1 MYSLTKDELQ
11 FLKILSTP
19 IKIQEYLDSIPFNH
33 EKKGE
38 TCMSPRRIIQEGRA
52 HCIEGAILAALA
64 LMLNGERPTLLNLKV
79 RKDDYDHVV
88 ALYKRNGYWGAISKT
103 NHAVLRFRDPVY
115 KTVREL
121 AMSYFHEYF
130 LTSNG
135 EKTMLGYSKP
145 INLNRFGTSW
155 ATRDDDMWDIAEYI
169 FDAPITKAVPKGNE
183 KYVKNVTKLERKA
196 AGIPG
201 TK

>member
-1 MYSLTKDELQ
+1 
-11 FLKILSTP
+11 
-19 IKIQEYLDSIPFNH
+19 
-33 EKKGE
+33 
-38 TCMSPRRIIQEGRA
+38 
-52 HCIEGAILAALA
+52 
-64 LMLNGERPTLLNLKV
+64 
-79 RKDDYDHVV
+79 
-88 ALYKRNGYWGAISKT
+88 
-103 NHAVLRFRDPVY
+103 
-115 KTVREL
+115 
-121 AMSYFHEYF
+121 MSYFHEYF